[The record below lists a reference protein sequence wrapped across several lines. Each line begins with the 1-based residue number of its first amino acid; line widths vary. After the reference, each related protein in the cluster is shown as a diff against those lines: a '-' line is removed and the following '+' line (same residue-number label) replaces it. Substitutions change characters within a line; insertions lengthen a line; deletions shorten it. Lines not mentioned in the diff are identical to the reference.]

1 MIYLIYSSK
10 KYHRFD
16 ILNILMIRDV
26 FNWILY
32 RYARVMFEIYF
43 RYAFEPPMICPSTL
57 FLARATV
64 GTSLYVLLR
73 QSVS

>member
-43 RYAFEPPMICPSTL
+43 RYAFEPPMICPSN
-57 FLARATV
+57 A
-64 GTSLYVLLR
+64 
-73 QSVS
+73 